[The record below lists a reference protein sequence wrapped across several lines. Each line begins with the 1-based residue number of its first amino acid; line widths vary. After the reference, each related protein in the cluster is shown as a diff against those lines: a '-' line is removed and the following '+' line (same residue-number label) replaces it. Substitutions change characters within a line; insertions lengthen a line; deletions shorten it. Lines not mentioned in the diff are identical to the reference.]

1 MASEAEFLGNKPEL
15 EGLLAQAFVRKRKTD
30 FELNLRTTED
40 SVREFLESL
49 DAWGEV
55 EEDHR
60 AKTPARMLNMFKEMT
75 TREPF
80 DFTTFPAKT
89 QDMVTLGPLPFY
101 SLCAHH
107 TAPFFGNAFVG
118 YVPEGRIAGLSKF
131 ARAVK
136 QQAKGFHVQEELT
149 HAIAN
154 FIQTNLGPK
163 GVAVVLRAEHLC
175 MAMRGVQ
182 QPGVITTTSAMLGV
196 FGDHSRTAKAE
207 FMSIIG
213 GTK

>member
-1 MASEAEFLGNKPEL
+1 MASESEFLGNIQL
-15 EGLLAQAFVRKRKTD
+15 GDIFTRKRSTD
-30 FELNLRTTED
+30 RAPSLADLRTTED

-55 EEDHR
+55 AEDHR
-60 AKTPARMLNMFKEMT
+60 AKTPARMLKMFKEMT
-75 TREPF
+75 TRESF

-89 QDMVTLGPLPFY
+89 QDMVTLGPIPFY

-107 TAPFFGNAFVG
+107 TAPFFGNAFIG

-149 HAIAN
+149 HAIAH
-154 FIQTNLGPK
+154 FLQENLQQPK
-163 GVAVVLRAEHLC
+163 GVAVVLKAEHLC
-175 MAMRGVQ
+175 MAMRGVE
-182 QPGVITTTSAMLGV
+182 QPGVTTTTSAMLGV
-196 FGDHSRTAKAE
+196 FGDHARTAKAE

-213 GTK
+213 GK

>member
-1 MASEAEFLGNKPEL
+1 MASESEFLGN
-15 EGLLAQAFVRKRKTD
+15 GRLL
-30 FELNLRTTED
+30 LNNGGVTTSED
-40 SVREFLESL
+40 NARMFLESL
-49 DAWGEV
+49 TGWGEV
-55 EEDHR
+55 AEDHR
-60 AKTPARMLNMFKEMT
+60 VRTPARMVKMFKEMT
-75 TREPF
+75 TRESF
-80 DFTTFPAKT
+80 EFTTFPAKT
-89 QDMVTLGPLPFY
+89 QDMVTLGPIPFY

-149 HAIAN
+149 HDIAQY
-154 FIQTNLGPK
+154 IQSHLDPK
-163 GVAVVLRAEHLC
+163 GVAIVLRAEHLC

-182 QPGVITTTSAMLGV
+182 QPGVVTTTSAMLGV

-213 GTK
+213 GM

>member
-1 MASEAEFLGNKPEL
+1 VASEMAFLGNK
-15 EGLLAQAFVRKRKTD
+15 AFDVDLPSGEFFAKG
-30 FELNLRTTED
+30 
-40 SVREFLESL
+40 FLESL
-49 DAWGEV
+49 SAWAEV

-60 AKTPARMLNMFKEMT
+60 VKTPARMLEMFREMT
-75 TREPF
+75 TREDF
-80 DFTTFPAKT
+80 EFTTFPAKT
-89 QDMVTLGPLPFY
+89 QDMVTLGPIPFY

-107 TAPFFGNAFVG
+107 TAPFFGNAFIG
-118 YVPEGRIAGLSKF
+118 YVPAGRIAGLSKF

-154 FIQTNLGPK
+154 FLVENLQKPR

-175 MAMRGVQ
+175 MAMRGAT
-182 QPGVITTTSAMLGV
+182 QPGVVTTTSAMLGV
-196 FGDHSRTAKAE
+196 FGDHDRTAKAE

-213 GTK
+213 GAR